1 MRRESLWSSSQRDAP
16 GSPRSGRAF
25 APPRWPKPDHTPSAE
40 PGATHTPFIQRELP
54 AQPFSRRDLAQN
66 SALLPQSSP
75 SLPSRAPPAGSARS
89 GAGAGGMMPEGH
101 ARVSPEGEWVFK
113 VNPKSASRRAAP
125 ARSLLALSAIDVIL
139 PPISR
144 AAAAS
149 PLQFPKSLGADRTR
163 SSNTGL
169 ELLPEP
175 SPRVGAQR
183 GEGEAAALPSR
194 A

>member
-1 MRRESLWSSSQRDAP
+1 MRPDPRAQGEPFPLPAGQSLTTPRAQSPGPPTLRLSSGNCRP
-16 GSPRSGRAF
+16 SPSPEGI
-25 APPRWPKPDHTPSAE
+25 WPKTP
-40 PGATHTPFIQRELP
+40 LC
-54 AQPFSRRDLAQN
+54 SRNPPL
-66 SALLPQSSP
+66 P
-75 SLPSRAPPAGSARS
+75 SLPELLLPGAH
-89 GAGAGGMMPEGH
+89 GAGPGVGRMMPAGH
-101 ARVSPEGEWVFK
+101 ARVSPGGEWVFK

-125 ARSLLALSAIDVIL
+125 ARSLLALSVIDVIL

-175 SPRVGAQR
+175 SPRVGAQG